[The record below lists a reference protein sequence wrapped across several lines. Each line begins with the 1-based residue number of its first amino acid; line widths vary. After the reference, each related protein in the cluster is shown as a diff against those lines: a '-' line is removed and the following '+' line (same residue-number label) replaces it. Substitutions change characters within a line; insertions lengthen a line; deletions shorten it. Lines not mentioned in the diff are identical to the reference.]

1 MPSFTGQ
8 LIQWIEVQHTS
19 INPDTIT
26 MIVVGD
32 NADGLLSE
40 SQGGKV
46 N

>member
-8 LIQWIEVQHTS
+8 LIQWMEVQHTS
-19 INPDTIT
+19 ISPDTKT

-32 NADGLLSE
+32 NADGLLSD
-40 SQGGKV
+40 SQGANV

>member
-1 MPSFTGQ
+1 M
-8 LIQWIEVQHTS
+8 EVQHTS
-19 INPDTIT
+19 ISPDTKM

-32 NADGLLSE
+32 NAYGLLSD

>member
-1 MPSFTGQ
+1 MPFFTGE
-8 LIQWIEVQHTS
+8 LIQWMEVQHTS
-19 INPDTIT
+19 ISPNTKT

-32 NADGLLSE
+32 NADGLLSD